1 MLKKILNFLNS
12 NKIIIGII
20 VGFSILYSLISLLS
34 HYNLHTNAWDL
45 GIFNK
50 SLYQYAHLELGP
62 NNIREL
68 PNLLGD
74 HFEFLMV
81 LLAPLYYIFGSYTL
95 LIVQIA
101 AIIIGALGIY
111 RLIQYKTKSNVL
123 SILALIFI
131 LSFFGTIQA
140 IAFDYHNDAL
150 GFAVLS
156 WMLLSIERKKIN
168 KYYLFLLLFLLTKE
182 TMAIVAIF
190 VGLSMLIFDKKD
202 GKHGLLTIFISI
214 IYYLAATKILIPYF
228 SEGIP
233 YAYWYYKQLGI
244 GTLDAIKNIAINPLI
259 LINLLVND
267 PIKIKTLRAILLSGG
282 IFLFLKPKYGIIF
295 LPFLLMKLYATPPRL
310 WETSFQYLLV
320 AGIPLT
326 LAIFTFLGTHYHKKK
341 VILIIT
347 LFTLLISIVVTYK
360 TSIYNANKLS
370 GLIIFNLQEIWSKN
384 DNRQAFREAKK
395 ILPDDKKV
403 CCQSNLC
410 SHMENKNIYNLFPYT
425 PNKCDYLI
433 INKEISFRNDL
444 VIADVN
450 LDIEAEF
457 EALKKCR
464 KNPRCDWLRANSFN
478 KDFQLKRLDD
488 KINDICQE
496 EGFVKIFDK
505 KSVMIYEKTN

>member
-1 MLKKILNFLNS
+1 M
-12 NKIIIGII
+12 
-20 VGFSILYSLISLLS
+20 
-34 HYNLHTNAWDL
+34 
-45 GIFNK
+45 
-50 SLYQYAHLELGP
+50 
-62 NNIREL
+62 
-68 PNLLGD
+68 
-74 HFEFLMV
+74 
-81 LLAPLYYIFGSYTL
+81 
-95 LIVQIA
+95 
-101 AIIIGALGIY
+101 
-111 RLIQYKTKSNVL
+111 
-123 SILALIFI
+123 
-131 LSFFGTIQA
+131 
-140 IAFDYHNDAL
+140 
-150 GFAVLS
+150 
-156 WMLLSIERKKIN
+156 
-168 KYYLFLLLFLLTKE
+168 
-182 TMAIVAIF
+182 
-190 VGLSMLIFDKKD
+190 
-202 GKHGLLTIFISI
+202 
-214 IYYLAATKILIPYF
+214 
-228 SEGIP
+228 
-233 YAYWYYKQLGI
+233 
-244 GTLDAIKNIAINPLI
+244 
-259 LINLLVND
+259 INLLVND

-341 VILIIT
+341 VILIIA

-410 SHMENKNIYNLFPYT
+410 SHLENKNIYNLFPYT